1 MPKLSWTLSARATEL
16 DPHRDLSPYG
26 LRARA
31 SVQVPGTG
39 GADSAPIGKCAT
51 MWFFRDRRRAP
62 SSYEVMRP
70 SASGIAPRDRSKA
83 GQAEAVS
90 SGQGQRDVPDIL
102 QGSCPVLNIL
112 DVQGNNMP
120 TRPKPADRGE
130 ERCPRAPLPLCVL
143 LRATTAHEPAV
154 HKAAHFTHQ
163 AANAVGTHGERRLA
177 REVLHARP
185 HRHAAAGNAHLLQVE
200 ALALGRKLGMPQHDI
215 GIHAREHAARALLH
229 DGVLP
234 AIVHN
239 TAVDVVEAAHVVR
252 LEAPGRSQR

>member
-51 MWFFRDRRRAP
+51 MWFFRDRRRALP

-90 SGQGQRDVPDIL
+90 SGQGQRDVPDIRAPAPSL
-102 QGSCPVLNIL
+102 TFSMFRATICQRARSPPIGAKNDAQGHPYPFAFSFARRRLTSLPFTKPPTLR
-112 DVQGNNMP
+112 
-120 TRPKPADRGE
+120 TRPPTPLVRTENAASLAKYFTRGH
-130 ERCPRAPLPLCVL
+130 
-143 LRATTAHEPAV
+143 T
-154 HKAAHFTHQ
+154 
-163 AANAVGTHGERRLA
+163 GTRRP
-177 REVLHARP
+177 V
-185 HRHAAAGNAHLLQVE
+185 
-200 ALALGRKLGMPQHDI
+200 MPI
-215 GIHAREHAARALLH
+215 CSR
-229 DGVLP
+229 
-234 AIVHN
+234 
-239 TAVDVVEAAHVVR
+239 
-252 LEAPGRSQR
+252 